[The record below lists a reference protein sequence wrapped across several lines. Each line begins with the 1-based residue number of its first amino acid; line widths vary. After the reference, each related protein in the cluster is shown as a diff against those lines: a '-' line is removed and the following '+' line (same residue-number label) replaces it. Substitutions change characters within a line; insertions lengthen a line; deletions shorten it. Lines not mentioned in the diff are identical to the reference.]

1 MYHLLSPGQLLI
13 HVSEASSRRSPETHL
28 SSNKLGLLVH
38 CNKGETHLMGNM
50 GGLRKRVLGR
60 TCYRIGACLSD
71 LGRRVQ
77 GSWALLW
84 MGYCPEE
91 ALTLIVI
98 LSLS

>member
-1 MYHLLSPGQLLI
+1 
-13 HVSEASSRRSPETHL
+13 
-28 SSNKLGLLVH
+28 
-38 CNKGETHLMGNM
+38 MGNM

-60 TCYRIGACLSD
+60 TCYRSGACLSD

-84 MGYCPEE
+84 MGYCLEE